1 METLGSIQKKFM
13 AACLK
18 FCQDSSSESHQE
30 FCFPLPFLA
39 RFPARS
45 CRDLLLGEI
54 RGRIPARFWP
64 SGLLLPGENLGET
77 CGTFPAQISP
87 AGSHQDPG
95 HYFTRVD
102 ILETEIFSLFL
113 KISILMFHIQFL
125 LAFSLSTENTI
136 Q

>member
-1 METLGSIQKKFM
+1 MNLTKNFASR
-13 AACLK
+13 CHSWRDSR
-18 FCQDSSSESHQE
+18 QDRAEICFLVRFVVGFRQD
-30 FCFPLPFLA
+30 FGRRDYCFPARILA
-39 RFPARS
+39 RFVALSRHKS
-45 CRDLLLGEI
+45 RQD
-54 RGRIPARFWP
+54 
-64 SGLLLPGENLGET
+64 
-77 CGTFPAQISP
+77 P

-113 KISILMFHIQFL
+113 KISIHMFHIQFL